1 MCRYFKR
8 QIPGIL
14 GLIIFILLKVFFLNR
29 VSILKGQLIDTA
41 IGKTA
46 MTVSEVMFL
55 FIFSLLFYLL
65 AGYLLGITR
74 YAVKMNI
81 MKDLQDDFF
90 ASSLLRDRVSVR
102 KLDISKAVSSYTAE
116 INVIDNQFLRMGGN
130 LFEYIMGIIITLTSI
145 ALIAPCMAI
154 VSLLAYVLPIFFT
167 KTQQNKLS
175 KAQIEFQAE
184 NDRHTDSF
192 LQKLKGVE
200 AIKNYHIE
208 DKILNLFNSSLDT
221 LVNEDIKRA
230 ETRAGTNGISSA
242 LTYVSQAIIA
252 GYSVYLV
259 FRGEISAGNFVSIF
273 ALSSAI
279 SGQIYWLA
287 RSVESVLS
295 ARPAVKS
302 VLEYIDFSKNNSSA
316 LTANQIKDDSLA
328 LQINNLSF
336 SYGEHQILN
345 NLNLNVKKGEK
356 ILILGASGTG
366 KSSLMSL
373 ITGYLT
379 PDAGEIYLDK
389 TNRSELITLV
399 EQDAF
404 IFRGTLENN
413 LLLNNVA
420 EREETQISDSQND
433 EETQISDPQND
444 EETQISDPQNDEEI
458 TKLIDK
464 LGLSTLWKEG
474 QTVDERGR
482 NLSGGERKRLALARG
497 FLKNT
502 EILILDEPL
511 ANVDAENIER
521 IEKLILGIKNRTVIL
536 ISHQVSDYL
545 YSGMDTVYEL
555 TSGKLRCL
563 KSGKF

>member
-444 EETQISDPQNDEEI
+444 EEI

>member
-8 QIPGIL
+8 QIPSIL

-29 VSILKGQLIDTA
+29 VSVLKGQLIDTA

-46 MTVSEVMFL
+46 MTLSEVVFL
-55 FIFSLLFYLL
+55 FTFSLLFYLL
-65 AGYLLGITR
+65 ASYLLGITR

-90 ASSLLRDRVSVR
+90 ASSLLRDRVSIR

-116 INVIDNQFLRMGGN
+116 INVVDNQFLRMGGN
-130 LFEYIMGIIITLTSI
+130 LFEYIVGIIITLTSI
-145 ALIAPCMAI
+145 ALIAPHMAI

-175 KAQIEFQAE
+175 KAQKKFQAE

-192 LQKLKGVE
+192 LQKLKGIE

-208 DKILNLFNSSLDT
+208 DKIFNLFNSSLDT

-259 FRGEISAGNFVSIF
+259 FRGEISAGDFVSIF

-279 SGQIYWLA
+279 SSQIYWLA

-302 VLEYIDFSKNNSSA
+302 VLEYIDFSNNNSSS
-316 LTANQIKDDSLA
+316 LPVNQTKDDSLA

-345 NLNLNVKKGEK
+345 DLNLSVKKGEK
-356 ILILGASGTG
+356 VLILGASGTG

-373 ITGYLT
+373 ITGYLV

-413 LLLNNVA
+413 ILLNNVA
-420 EREETQISDSQND
+420 EREETK
-433 EETQISDPQND
+433 T
-444 EETQISDPQNDEEI
+444 SDPQNDEEI

-464 LGLSTLWKEG
+464 LGLSNLWKEG
-474 QTVDERGR
+474 QTVDQRGR

-511 ANVDAENIER
+511 ANVDADNIER

-555 TSGKLRCL
+555 NSGKLRCL
-563 KSGKF
+563 KPGEF